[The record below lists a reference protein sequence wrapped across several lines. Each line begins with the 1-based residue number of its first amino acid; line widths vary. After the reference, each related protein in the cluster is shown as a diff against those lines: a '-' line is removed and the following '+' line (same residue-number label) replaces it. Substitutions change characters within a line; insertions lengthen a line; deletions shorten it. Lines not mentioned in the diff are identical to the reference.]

1 MIRQFCAGLTLL
13 TRLPVPVRSPY
24 SIEDVA
30 RSMRWFPL
38 IGALIG
44 LLYAGTS
51 WLCAFRL
58 PALVCATLI
67 VVVEALLTGALH
79 FDGLADTADGFGGG
93 RTREDVLR
101 IMRDHAVGA
110 YGVVAVVLAFA
121 LKITTVSALIDRHNA
136 VTYLVIAPALGRWSS
151 VLASAMLPYAR
162 RDESGVPDLVGHA
175 EWLAATAIAIAL
187 AAGLARWRGVAA
199 CAVVAVLSVIWCAI
213 CRRRIGGL
221 TGDTLGALTEVTE
234 LSVYLLAVGC

>member
-1 MIRQFCAGLTLL
+1 MRQFCAGLTLL
-13 TRLPVPVRSPY
+13 TRIPVPVRWSY

-44 LLYAGTS
+44 LVYAGTS
-51 WLCAFRL
+51 WLCALRL
-58 PALVCATLI
+58 PALVSATLI
-67 VVVEALLTGALH
+67 VVVEAVLTGALH

-110 YGVVAVVLAFA
+110 YGVVAVALAVA

-136 VTYLVIAPALGRWSS
+136 VVYLVIAPALGRWSS
-151 VLASAMLPYAR
+151 VVASAMLPYAR
-162 RDESGVPDLVGHA
+162 RDERGVPDLIGHT
-175 EWLAATAIAIAL
+175 EWMVATVFAIAL
-187 AAGLARWRGVAA
+187 AAGFAQWRGVLACVLVAA
-199 CAVVAVLSVIWCAI
+199 VSVIWCVI
-213 CRRRIGGL
+213 CRRRIGGV